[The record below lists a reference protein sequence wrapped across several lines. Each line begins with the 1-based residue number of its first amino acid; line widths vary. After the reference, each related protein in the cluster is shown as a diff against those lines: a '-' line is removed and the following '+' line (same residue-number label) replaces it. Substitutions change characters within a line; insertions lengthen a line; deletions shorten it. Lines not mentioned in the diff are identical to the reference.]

1 MPRPSRRFLRGARE
15 TLVAYTHTYE
25 DGVTASIFAVA
36 LLVLLGMV
44 ALGIDGSRI
53 YDERRQAQNAA
64 DHAAIAAAFAACDG
78 SVVADAIDAGNA
90 SAGRNGYDDVPSN
103 EVTIAHDGLTPDVH
117 RYTALIDTTIGTTF
131 AQVIGFANLSTN
143 AFARAEATG
152 CNASGASPAAI
163 YAGGHN
169 CAPGSLRN
177 VEISGNDHT
186 VNGLTY
192 TNGSF
197 HNGGDNSDFVNPPN
211 PSVEYVSSF
220 NGGNP
225 GNTYTAPE
233 AIVPLPPL
241 VDRWPGGFDPTDDM
255 TDTMWD
261 AYKNSPN
268 RQNIGNDNQSVMSIT
283 TSGIYYTEY
292 NSTVDIIAISNN
304 VQFTI
309 ASKNGPVKIG
319 GDFIGKTV
327 HAYATNPSGTPA
339 NVMVLSGYAGGGQ
352 PCDQFAF
359 ERSGN
364 GGEWNG
370 LFWTPRAM
378 SRWSGNESTINGGFV
393 TWAFQ
398 MNGNEHIINGGTGDP
413 AAEPDVL
420 LID

>member
-1 MPRPSRRFLRGARE
+1 
-15 TLVAYTHTYE
+15 VAYGRTHE
-25 DGVTASIFAVA
+25 EGVTASIFAVA

-78 SVVADAIDAGNA
+78 SVVADAIAAGEA
-90 SAGRNGYDDVPSN
+90 SAGRNGYDDVPTN

-152 CNASGASPAAI
+152 CDSSGASQAAI
-163 YAGGHN
+163 WAGGNN

-177 VEISGNDHT
+177 IEISGNDHL

-197 HNGGDNSDFVNPPN
+197 YNGGSSSDFLNPPN
-211 PSVEYVSSF
+211 PSVQYVSSF
-220 NGGNP
+220 TGGS
-225 GNTYTAPE
+225 NTYTA
-233 AIVPLPPL
+233 AQQQVPLPAL
-241 VDRWPGGFDPTDDM
+241 ADRWPGGFDPITDM
-255 TDTMWD
+255 TTAMWD
-261 AYKNSPN
+261 AYRDSPDRRN
-268 RQNIGNDNQSVMSIT
+268 TAGGNNQSSLSIT
-283 TSGIYYTEY
+283 TNGIYYTE
-292 NSTVDIIAISNN
+292 NSSGIDIVNIPTGAHFTV
-304 VQFTI
+304 
-309 ASKNGPVKIG
+309 ASKNGPIRMPNSYTG
-319 GDFIGKTV
+319 RTFW
-327 HAYATNPSGTPA
+327 AYENNPAGTPDNLIA
-339 NVMVLSGYAGGGQ
+339 LSGYAGGGQ

-359 ERSGN
+359 ERSGE
-364 GGEWNG
+364 GGTWNG

-378 SRWSGNESTINGGFV
+378 SRWSGNLSTINGGFIS
-393 TWAFQ
+393 WAFQ
-398 MNGNEHIINGGTGDP
+398 MNGNEHTINGGTGQP